1 VANVRHERDRSKFV
15 ARRTEIIDIAAT
27 LFARQGYAATGIAEL
42 GAAVDL
48 ARGALYHYIGSK
60 ESLLI
65 EIHDRVMDPLLEQT
79 TVVAALDSPTMDRLQ
94 NASEILLREIIAHP
108 DHVWVFLHEY
118 RALVGEPRAEFRKK
132 RQRYEQLILSLFE
145 EGVERGELSVP
156 SAINATLAFIGMHN
170 YTYTWIR
177 RFPGLDATELSK
189 EFCGIFFHGAEASP
203 GSSAE

>member
-1 VANVRHERDRSKFV
+1 VANVRHERDRSKFI

-79 TVVAALDSPTMDRLQ
+79 TAVAALDSPTMDRLQ
-94 NASEILLREIIAHP
+94 MASEILLREIIAHP

-145 EGVERGELSVP
+145 EGIERAELSVP

-203 GSSAE
+203 GPSAE

>member
-1 VANVRHERDRSKFV
+1 MASARQERNREKFL
-15 ARRTEIIDIAAT
+15 ARRTEITDIAAG

-42 GAAVDL
+42 GTAVGL

-79 TVVAALDSPTMDRLQ
+79 TAVAALAAPATDRLQ
-94 NASEILLREIIAHP
+94 MASEILLREVIAHP

-118 RALVGEPRAEFRKK
+118 RALEGEARAGFREK
-132 RQRYEQLILSLFE
+132 RQRYENLILDLFE
-145 EGVERGELSVP
+145 EGIAAEELSVP

-177 RFPGLDATELSK
+177 RYPGLDPAALSK
-189 EFCGIFFHGAEASP
+189 QFCDIFFQGAGTPSGRSLE
-203 GSSAE
+203 

>member
-1 VANVRHERDRSKFV
+1 VANVRHERDRSKFI